1 MVNHARNNPK
11 ILLLGAGLVTRPL
24 VRYLLDVPGFKLTV
38 ATRTASKAYSLIG
51 DNPKGTAVPFDI
63 ETGQDK
69 LGSLVAEH
77 DLAISLLPAMYHPIV
92 AKECIKH
99 KKLMVTTSYVS
110 PAMKELDAAARGKGI
125 LILNEIGLDPGIDH
139 MSAMR
144 VINHVK
150 NSGGKVTS
158 FRSYC
163 GGLPAPEANTNPWGY
178 KFSWS
183 PRGVVL
189 AARNAARY
197 LEDGKIVEIPG
208 EDLFDHFHILK
219 VGGINTPFEAYANR
233 DCMGYIEIYGLN
245 DAKTMFRG
253 TLRNLGHC
261 VTWKKLADIGLFD
274 VDVMHDLKGLT
285 YRSFMAK
292 LAGLPDDKSLE
303 SAFAAKFKL
312 PADPP
317 VLEKMKWLELFE
329 NKPLPS
335 DEASPLDLLVA
346 AFLKKLQFEPGERDM
361 VILHHEFIAE
371 YPDHKDRMTSS
382 LIDYGIP
389 NGDTSMARTVG
400 LPAAVAVKLILQGK
414 IGLTGVHIPVMAE
427 VYDPVLNEL
436 ETLGIKCV
444 ERTRRV

>member
-1 MVNHARNNPK
+1 MADHARNNPK

-24 VRYLLDVPGFKLTV
+24 VQYLLNIPGFKLTI
-38 ATRTASKAYSLIG
+38 ATRTASKAYALMG
-51 DNPKGTAVPFDI
+51 DSPNGMAVPFDI
-63 ETGQDK
+63 EREQDK

-77 DLAISLLPAMYHPIV
+77 DLAISLLPATYHPVV
-92 AKECIKH
+92 AKECIKR

-110 PAMKELDAAARGKGI
+110 PAMKELDAPAREKDI

-158 FRSYC
+158 CRSYC

-197 LEDGKIVEIPG
+197 LENGRIVEIPG
-208 EDLFDHFHILK
+208 KDLFEHFHTLK
-219 VGGINTPFEAYANR
+219 VEGFDTPFEAYANR
-233 DCMGYIEIYGLN
+233 DSMGYVELYGLN

-253 TLRNLGHC
+253 TLRYPGHC
-261 VTWKKLADIGLFD
+261 VTWKKLSDIGLFD
-274 VDVMHDLKGLT
+274 IDVMHGLQGMT
-285 YRSFMAK
+285 FRGLMAK
-292 LAGLPDDKSLE
+292 LAGLPDDKDLE
-303 SAFAAKFKL
+303 SGIVRKFNL
-312 PADPP
+312 PNDPP
-317 VLEKMKWLELFE
+317 VLEKMKWLGLFE
-329 NKPLPS
+329 ERPLPA

-346 AFLKKLQFEPGERDM
+346 AFLEKLQFRPGERDM
-361 VILHHEFIAE
+361 VVLHHEFIAE
-371 YPDHKDRMTSS
+371 YPGRKDRTTSS
-382 LIDYGIP
+382 LIDFGIP

-414 IGLTGVHIPVMAE
+414 IGLTGVHIPVMPE

-444 ERTRRV
+444 ERTMRI